1 MEREKVKQEGEWGV
15 QETWGAER
23 ERYGHIQE
31 REKERERERERT
43 RERERGRMRT
53 CSRIEHVLR
62 ERKRELCIAISY
74 A

>member
-31 REKERERERERT
+31 REKERERERER
-43 RERERGRMRT
+43 EREK
-53 CSRIEHVLR
+53 ER
-62 ERKRELCIAISY
+62 EGE
-74 A
+74 